1 MGVRVRNANS
11 ELFGP
16 FGEEIILGHPAPP
29 ELIAINRR
37 AIFRANHAREC
48 GGEGTR
54 QGRIHP
60 FMRFFRLLKILTV
73 VVRYGLDEFLPKGFV
88 RSLIGGVF
96 FWRQFAESRGVRLR
110 KGLEELGPIFVKF
123 GQLLSTRPDLVP
135 TDITQE
141 LTSLQDN
148 VPPFSREEVTVILNR
163 LYGDSTSTGYH
174 DVFSEFDLTPVASAS
189 VAQVHFATIG
199 RGKLAGREVAVKIV
213 RPGIGETIARDVAL
227 LYVLADLVEVVFE
240 DGKRLRPREVVDEF
254 DKTIHD
260 ELDMVR
266 EAANASALKRNFADG
281 RLLYVPE
288 VYFDY
293 THREVLV
300 LERMDFIPVNDLEQL
315 KAHNIDAAR
324 LAADGV
330 KIFFTQVFRDGFF
343 HADMHPG
350 NIFVLKN
357 GVYSGVDF
365 GIMGTLSDA
374 DKDYLARNF
383 AAFFSRDY
391 KAVAVAHIEAG
402 WVPKDT
408 RVDEFEGAIRA
419 VCEPIFD
426 KPLNEI
432 YFGAVLLRLFDVS
445 RRFKMEIQPQLVLLQ
460 KTLLQIEGLGRQL
473 YPQLDLRPVAQP
485 ILEKWMSEQLGWRGL
500 VKQLKKEG
508 PQWTGML
515 PQLPRLIHRALE
527 NDPSARLKDIEAAVD
542 RLNRTQRFQSNVL
555 LALLIMITMV
565 AGMYVYLLFGVY

>member
-1 MGVRVRNANS
+1 MRVV
-11 ELFGP
+11 
-16 FGEEIILGHPAPP
+16 
-29 ELIAINRR
+29 
-37 AIFRANHAREC
+37 
-48 GGEGTR
+48 
-54 QGRIHP
+54 
-60 FMRFFRLLKILTV
+60 RLLKILSV
-73 VVRYGLDEFLPKGFV
+73 VVRYGLDEFLPKGFARALV
-88 RSLIGGVF
+88 GGLF
-96 FWRQFAESRGVRLR
+96 FWRRFTEPRGVRLR
-110 KGLEELGPIFVKF
+110 KALEALGPIFVKF

-135 TDITQE
+135 PDIADE
-141 LTSLQDN
+141 LTALQDR
-148 VPPFSREEVTVILNR
+148 VPPFSGEQVEVILNR
-163 LYGDSTSTGYH
+163 IYGDSLGGYH
-174 DVFSEFDLTPVASAS
+174 QVFSTLDVTPVASAS

-199 RGKLAGREVAVKIV
+199 SGKLAGREVAVKIV

-227 LYVLADLVEVVFE
+227 LYVLADLVEAIFE
-240 DGKRLRPREVVDEF
+240 DGKRLRPREVVAEF

-293 THREVLV
+293 TRPEVLV
-300 LERMDFIPVNDLEQL
+300 LERMDFIPVNDLAQL
-315 KAHNIDAAR
+315 KANGIDVAR

-350 NIFVLKN
+350 NIFVLKS
-357 GVYSGVDF
+357 GIYSGVDF

-445 RRFKMEIQPQLVLLQ
+445 RRFRMEIQPQLVLLQ

-500 VKQLKKEG
+500 VRQLKKEG

-527 NDPSARLKDIEAAVD
+527 NDPSARLQDIETAIN
-542 RLNRTQRFQSNVL
+542 RLNRTQRFQSSVL
-555 LALLIMITMV
+555 LALLIMISLV
-565 AGMYVYLLFGVY
+565 AAMYVYLLFGVFEP